1 MKTLWGKPVHVI
13 PFIRTL
19 LIVLAVTVC
28 TVAAE
33 DLEALRKAAE
43 AGDAAAQCN
52 LGLRYAIGE
61 GVAEDEAEAVKWY
74 RKVTWGRTK
83 LLTKFSPIRIHW
95 IEND

>member
-1 MKTLWGKPVHVI
+1 M
-13 PFIRTL
+13 
-19 LIVLAVTVC
+19 C
-28 TVAAE
+28 TVAAQVPE
-33 DLEALRKAAE
+33 TLRKNAEVGDAE
-43 AGDAAAQCN
+43 AQFK

-61 GVAEDEAEAVKWY
+61 GVAEDEAEVVKWY